1 MNNQDN
7 NSPFILTSN
16 SVIRVLQPAII
27 PRVSAIAQMGFCER
41 AAFNISFF
49 GMESN
54 QYTANG
60 EIGNAVHRITIKSIL
75 EIIALSK
82 SGVPTRKATGL
93 HIFEQNTEADV
104 NTNWK
109 RFMLA
114 GVDDPLDPI
123 REDIEVRADRLL
135 DNLID
140 DEDENKTLLFRPEFT
155 IRNIKIPLEGRLDL
169 IKIKTKNSN
178 QDKRERRESRSSLS
192 GLSDLPNLSAV
203 ESSPPSPP
211 PSPYINSLELANIEK
226 EHVEI
231 IQLKTGKSKTPS
243 ASWKLQADAETLL
256 LMETLNLKEP
266 PKYTW
271 QFADKDLHR
280 RKFDF
285 TKVHQSID
293 KYIKFWKSE
302 IAPSITGF
310 CPNCPLQDGCL
321 TWAFAANSR
330 LAENDLIKRKAEF
343 DLSKR
348 IRNEISYEDRWKLY
362 VELQDPHQRQ
372 LEGSAITNLTLDL
385 SSIDYVAQELTL
397 TGDEA
402 FGQFLDFSLGDHV
415 TISDGNPNLGSNPT
429 ASIVDIDLNAKSIRL
444 RFYKGDLY
452 YLIHEGRE
460 KSTFTIDRFNFS
472 DGMISMKF
480 LDNFFRRSPYADV
493 VLQYWNSMIRQRRR
507 IDDDSDYSEREWR
520 G

>member
-1 MNNQDN
+1 MNNKDN
-7 NSPFILTSN
+7 NSPFILTSS
-16 SVIRVLQPAII
+16 SVIRVLEPAII

-82 SGVPTRKATGL
+82 SGIPTRKATGL
-93 HIFEQNTEADV
+93 HIFEQNTEVDV

-169 IKIKTKNSN
+169 IKIKTKNC
-178 QDKRERRESRSSLS
+178 
-192 GLSDLPNLSAV
+192 V
-203 ESSPPSPP
+203 ESSS
-211 PSPYINSLELANIEK
+211 SSSSSSSYINSLELANIEK

-280 RKFDF
+280 RKFNF
-285 TKVHQSID
+285 SKVHQSID

-348 IRNEISYEDRWKLY
+348 IRKEISYEDRWKLY
-362 VELQDPHQRQ
+362 VELHDSYQRQ
-372 LEGSAITNLTLDL
+372 REGSAITNLTLDL

-402 FGQFLDFSLGDHV
+402 FGQFLDFSIGDHV

-429 ASIVDIDLNAKSIRL
+429 ASIVDIDLNARSIRL

>member
-1 MNNQDN
+1 MNNAL
-7 NSPFILTSN
+7 FVLTSN

-54 QYTANG
+54 QYSANG

-75 EIIALSK
+75 EIIDLSK
-82 SGVPTRKATGL
+82 KGVSIRKATGL
-93 HIFEQNTEADV
+93 RIFDDNTKIDID
-104 NTNWK
+104 TNWK

-123 REDIEVRADRLL
+123 KEDIDIRAPRLL
-135 DNLID
+135 ANLID
-140 DEDENKTLLFRPEFT
+140 DEDENKTFLFRPEFT
-155 IRNIKIPLEGRLDL
+155 IRNINIPLEGRLDL
-169 IKIKTKNSN
+169 IKIKPNIPTRNGEN
-178 QDKRERRESRSSLS
+178 HEYISST
-192 GLSDLPNLSAV
+192 
-203 ESSPPSPP
+203 
-211 PSPYINSLELANIEK
+211 ELVKVEK
-226 EHVEI
+226 EDVEI
-231 IQLKTGKSKTPS
+231 IQLKTGKSKAPPAT
-243 ASWKLQADAETLL
+243 WKLQADAETLL

-271 QFADKDLHR
+271 QFADKDRHR
-280 RKFDF
+280 IKFNF
-285 TKVHQSID
+285 AKVHESID

-310 CPNCPLQDGCL
+310 CHNCPLQDGCL

-330 LAENDLIKRKAEF
+330 LAENEIIKRKAEF

-348 IRNEISYEDRWKLY
+348 IRKEISYEDRWKLY
-362 VELQDPHQRQ
+362 VELKDPEQRQ
-372 LEGSAITNLTLDL
+372 LEGSAITNLALEV
-385 SSIDYVAQELTL
+385 SSIDFVAQELTL
-397 TGDEA
+397 MGDKA
-402 FGQFLDFSLGDHV
+402 FGQFLDFSIGDYV
-415 TISDGNPNLGSNPT
+415 TVSDGNPNLGSNPT
-429 ASIVDIDLNAKSIRL
+429 ASIIDIDLNTRSIRL

-452 YLIHEGRE
+452 YLIYEGRE
-460 KSTFTIDRFNFS
+460 KNMFTIDRFNFS

-493 VLQYWNSMIRQRRR
+493 VLQYWNFMVRQKR
-507 IDDDSDYSEREWR
+507 DDDSNDTESGR
-520 G
+520 

>member
-1 MNNQDN
+1 MNNA
-7 NSPFILTSN
+7 PFVLTSN

-75 EIIALSK
+75 EIINLSK
-82 SGVPTRKATGL
+82 KGVSIRKATGL
-93 HIFEQNTEADV
+93 QIFNDNTKIDID
-104 NTNWK
+104 TNWK

-123 REDIEVRADRLL
+123 KEDIDIRAARLL
-135 DNLID
+135 DNLIEE
-140 DEDENKTLLFRPEFT
+140 EDENKKYLFRPEFT

-169 IKIKTKNSN
+169 IKIKPSIFIQNGENYKYI
-178 QDKRERRESRSSLS
+178 SST
-192 GLSDLPNLSAV
+192 DLAKV
-203 ESSPPSPP
+203 
-211 PSPYINSLELANIEK
+211 EK

-231 IQLKTGKSKTPS
+231 IQLKTGKSKAPPAT
-243 ASWKLQADAETLL
+243 WKLQADAETLL

-266 PKYTW
+266 PKYKW
-271 QFADKDLHR
+271 QFSDKDHHR
-280 RKFDF
+280 IKFNF
-285 TKVHQSID
+285 AKVRESIN

-302 IAPSITGF
+302 TAPSITGF
-310 CPNCPLQDGCL
+310 CPNCPLQEGCL

-330 LAENDLIKRKAEF
+330 LEENEIIKRKAEF

-348 IRNEISYEDRWKLY
+348 IRKEISYEDRWKLY
-362 VELQDPHQRQ
+362 VELQDAKQRQ
-372 LEGSAITNLTLDL
+372 LEGSAITNLTLDVP
-385 SSIDYVAQELTL
+385 SIDFVAQELTL
-397 TGDEA
+397 MGDEV
-402 FGQFLDFSLGDHV
+402 FGQFLDFSIGDYV
-415 TISDGNPNLGSNPT
+415 TVSDGNPNLGTNPT
-429 ASIVDIDLNAKSIRL
+429 ASIIDIDLNTRSIRL

-460 KSTFTIDRFNFS
+460 RSTFTIDRFNFS
-472 DGMISMKF
+472 GGMISMKF
-480 LDNFFRRSPYADV
+480 LDNFFRRSSYADV
-493 VLQYWNSMIRQRRR
+493 VLQYWNSMVRQKR
-507 IDDDSDYSEREWR
+507 IDNNDTESSR
-520 G
+520 